1 MTSNSVS
8 LVIKNSKRTDAGQY
22 RLQLRNQSG
31 FDTATLHVRVLD
43 RPLPPEH
50 LYADEL
56 NGDSLTLFWHPPSDN
71 GGAPVTNYLV
81 EKKELISS
89 TWQKV
94 TIFYLFQCYDI
105 FKIYVYITYIDF

>member
-1 MTSNSVS
+1 MIALMIRFQMTGNSVS
-8 LVIKNSKRTDAGQY
+8 LVIKNSRRTDAGQY

-56 NGDSLTLFWHPPSDN
+56 NGDSLTLFWHPPLDN

-81 EKKELISS
+81 EKKELNST

-94 TIFYLFQCYDI
+94 ILSTYLSDCI
-105 FKIYVYITYIDF
+105 

>member
-1 MTSNSVS
+1 MTNNSVS
-8 LVIKNSKRTDAGQY
+8 LVIKNSRRTDAGQY

-43 RPLPPEH
+43 RPQPPEH
-50 LYADEL
+50 LYGDEL
-56 NGDSLTLFWHPPSDN
+56 NGDSLTLFWHPPADN

-81 EKKELISS
+81 EKQELNST

-94 TIFYLFQCYDI
+94 FIFFFYTLFQ
-105 FKIYVYITYIDF
+105 F

>member
-1 MTSNSVS
+1 MTNNSVS
-8 LVIKNSKRTDAGQY
+8 IVIKNSKRTDAGQY

-43 RPLPPEH
+43 RPQPPEH

-56 NGDSLTLFWHPPSDN
+56 NGDSLTLFWNPSSDN
-71 GGAPVTNYLV
+71 GGAPVTNYIV
-81 EKKELISS
+81 EKQELNST

-94 TIFYLFQCYDI
+94 IV
-105 FKIYVYITYIDF
+105 FKIGVFDGICTLTK